1 MLKRTHEPGKLAAV
15 TLRKLADGWHADGGN
30 LYLFVRGASRTW
42 VFRYVSLDGKRR
54 NMGLG
59 SIESTSLSRARELA
73 KANRT
78 AVRDKQTPVDP
89 ITQAKT
95 QKAARKAAEQ
105 RSITFK
111 ACAEAVMKSKGQ
123 EWRNPKHGQQ
133 WKNTLESYAYPILGS
148 LPVGMIDTPLI
159 IRCLEPIWTEKTE
172 TASRVRGR
180 IESVLDWATVSGYR
194 QGDNPAR
201 WRGHLDHILP
211 SNKKISRVNHHP
223 ALPFAQ
229 ISAFMVELRK
239 REGNGA
245 RALEFLI
252 LTAAR
257 SGEIRGAR
265 WSEIDLTENLWIIP
279 ADRMKAQKEHRVP
292 LSDSAVQI
300 LKALPAGER
309 DDYVFPSIQKGKQL
323 SDMTLSAVMKRL
335 NKSDFT
341 VHGFRSSF
349 RDWASEKTNHSSEVI
364 EMALAH
370 SIQSAVEAAY
380 RRGDLLEKRRELMDD
395 WAKYCGALPSQNNV
409 ISINRQVGT

>member
-15 TLRKLADGWHADGGN
+15 TLKKLTDGWHADGGN
-30 LYLFVRGASRTW
+30 LYLFVRGTSRTW

-73 KANRT
+73 KANRS

-159 IRCLEPIWTEKTE
+159 IKCLEPIWTEKTE

-229 ISAFMVELRK
+229 IAAFMVELRK

-292 LSDSAVQI
+292 LSDAAVQI
-300 LKALPAGER
+300 LKALSAGKSDE
-309 DDYVFPSIQKGKQL
+309 YVFPSIQKGKQL

-370 SIQSAVEAAY
+370 TIQSAVEAAY

-395 WAKYCGALPSQNNV
+395 WARYCDALPSQNNV

>member
-15 TLRKLADGWHADGGN
+15 TLKKLANGWHADGGN
-30 LYLFVRGASRTW
+30 LYLFVRGSSRTW

-78 AVRDKQTPVDP
+78 KVRDKQSPVDP
-89 ITQAKT
+89 ISQAKS
-95 QKAARKAAEQ
+95 QRAARKATEQ

-111 ACAEAVMKSKGQ
+111 ACAEAVMKSKGR

-133 WKNTLESYAYPILGS
+133 WKNTLVTYVYPILGN
-148 LPVGMIDTPLI
+148 LPVEMIDTPLI
-159 IRCLEPIWTEKTE
+159 IKCLEPIWTEKTE

-180 IESVLDWATVSGYR
+180 IETVLDWATVGGYR
-194 QGDNPAR
+194 QGENPAR

-211 SNKKISRVNHHP
+211 SNKKISRVVHHP
-223 ALPFAQ
+223 ALPFTQ
-229 ISAFMVELRK
+229 ISEFIAELSK

-257 SGEIRGAR
+257 SGEVRGAR
-265 WSEIDLTENLWIIP
+265 WSEIDLTNCFWIIP
-279 ADRMKAQKEHRVP
+279 ADRMKTQKEHRVP
-292 LSDSAVQI
+292 LSDDAVKI
-300 LKALPAGER
+300 LKALPEGDKNA
-309 DDYVFPSIQKGKQL
+309 YVFPSTQEGKQL
-323 SDMTLSAVMKRL
+323 SDMTLLAVMKRL
-335 NKSDFT
+335 NKSEFT

-349 RDWASEKTNHSSEVI
+349 RDWASEKTNHSSEAI

-370 SIQSAVEAAY
+370 TISNAVEAAY
-380 RRGDLLEKRRELMDD
+380 RRGDLLEKRRELMED
-395 WAKYCGALPSQNNV
+395 WARYCGATQSQNNV
-409 ISINRQVGT
+409 ISINRQMGT